1 MENKKLFVEALK
13 VAFMVGDDDRYRP
26 ALWFVEYRVKDGQ
39 EWLFDSRCGVDRVN
53 VTGCS
58 CAAIAEAIIGNFL

>member
-13 VAFMVGDDDRYRP
+13 VAFMAGDNNRYHDSI
-26 ALWFVEYRVKDGQ
+26 WFVEYRTEDGQ
-39 EWLFDSRCGVDRVN
+39 EWLLDGRCGVRHVN

-58 CAAIAEAIIGNFL
+58 CAAIAEAIIENFL